1 VGLDGVNL
9 KCADCKMCNRRGGL
23 LARATRAAVTGG
35 VSEVNRATQGSFKK
49 TCSLCNHDPSEHK
62 IKDIKAK
69 TTATLFTT
77 KAFGLPGLASTLD
90 EGDFGFEPNDA
101 IGIRGAFCL
110 ETASSSAALKT
121 PMVTQ
126 KPYSLVFLCD
136 RIEIYEPRG
145 AELLATTPYSAVRAL
160 TVGGPG
166 LQVEESTTGGGF
178 IGGGFGLAGIAVGV
192 AASSVLNKLTTKT
205 KRDVSLETLLRIETH
220 HEGIGST
227 EWIFL
232 TNVGTPQEL
241 ESLLR
246 PITLHLADL
255 ARSAVASETA
265 QTNQSGHEGS
275 SGSNTQDKIARLKEL
290 SELRDIGALDEEE
303 FARLKDEILG

>member
-1 VGLDGVNL
+1 
-9 KCADCKMCNRRGGL
+9 MQGGNK
-23 LARATRAAVTGG
+23 A
-35 VSEVNRATQGSFKK
+35 
-49 TCSLCNHDPSEHK
+49 CSLCNHDAPEHK
-62 IKDIKAK
+62 PKDIEGAAIFTVSSKK
-69 TTATLFTT
+69 T
-77 KAFGLPGLASTLD
+77 FGLPGLAFPSD
-90 EGDFGFEPNDA
+90 GGDFGFEPHDA

-110 ETASSSAALKT
+110 EAASSSAALKT

-126 KPYSLVFLCD
+126 EPYSLVFLCD
-136 RIEIYEPRG
+136 RIEIYEPTG
-145 AELLATTPYSAVRAL
+145 DELLATTPYSAVRAL
-160 TVGGPG
+160 AVGGPG
-166 LQVEESTTGGGF
+166 LQVEERTTGGGF
-178 IGGGFGLAGIAVGV
+178 IGGGFGLEGIAVGV
-192 AASSVLNKLTTKT
+192 AASSVLNMLTTKT

-255 ARSAVASETA
+255 ARNAVASEAA
-265 QTNQSGHEGS
+265 QENQSGHEGS